1 MNKSLK
7 SFLLKLNIISIVL
20 VIQVLIFYY
29 FKDGMVD
36 SHPNISIRTYL
47 DGINSA
53 EFYLANHISGLMA
66 NLFFLYLGTTLVM
79 VASQA
84 KNNQIMLSIIDLK
97 LSPSSVAINF
107 IAFILI
113 LIFLIKI
120 QDPQEIIANHYSIKS
135 IIYRLSP
142 ILWII
147 YLYSVL
153 SLIFPF
159 TILLKWIVG
168 HKIIL
173 YVVLILIIITVY
185 PQAITGLMVFWSDLL
200 LQPTIYMSLE
210 ISRWFGFGVHIF
222 PGGSNAPIFGTN
234 RFQVEILP
242 TCSGFEGMSLAI
254 CLLGIYCYLQRN
266 ILRNLRSL
274 LIIPLAC
281 TGMFFLNA
289 VRIVILIMIGHF
301 YSPELALKGFHTV
314 GGWLN
319 LLLVL
324 VFSILLLNQ
333 FSFFIKA
340 GKAQKISYI
349 KYHDEIYL
357 FPLSILIILSLLTKI
372 FTTEFDWLY
381 PIPTAIAASL
391 LFYFRD
397 RFRNVLS
404 GCPSILAVI
413 IGVLVFFIWIRII
426 PVDEAQNR
434 LFIDEIESVPMV
446 VAIAWLLFRI
456 IGAVLIVP
464 FIEELAFRGYFLC
477 RVEVFLNK
485 FLMHNNLFSLPLKIN
500 NFIGTIFSIALTSF
514 LFGLLHSSVL
524 AGSIAGFGYSLSY
537 VYRRKLV
544 DAIFAHCITN
554 ALLVIDVLYF
564 GNWNYW

>member
-1 MNKSLK
+1 MKLVNKSLK

-289 VRIVILIMIGHF
+289 VRKVNLIMIGHF
-301 YSPELALKGFHTV
+301 YSPELALKGF
-314 GGWLN
+314 
-319 LLLVL
+319 
-324 VFSILLLNQ
+324 
-333 FSFFIKA
+333 
-340 GKAQKISYI
+340 
-349 KYHDEIYL
+349 
-357 FPLSILIILSLLTKI
+357 
-372 FTTEFDWLY
+372 
-381 PIPTAIAASL
+381 PTAIAASL